1 MKEKITF
8 YELQVTKLEGILAGL
23 KKQLQQSSFF
33 RFLVFLSTVGGV
45 YVFYTTTAM
54 AIGVFMLGTTIFIY
68 LVSRHTNLQY
78 KRDKIRMLIKINRTE
93 LDVLNRNFHDLP
105 QGDQFIDTNH
115 AFSHD
120 IDLFGKG
127 SFYQYSNRTAIPEG
141 SAALASLLLAND
153 ISYIS
158 QKQEAIKELRDLP
171 EWRQEFSASALLV
184 KTEVSSEKLV
194 AWLQKYTAFV
204 PLFMKWLP
212 TIFSICSGILLVLY
226 LFDVLSGWG
235 LVTWFIV
242 GLGITGNYLKKIN
255 KLSSDTS
262 KIQHTFEQFQ
272 KLLMQLEDHHFD
284 AVLLQQYKSHI
295 LEKDKKVSAVL
306 KDFARILNALDQRNN
321 MLFGIVGNGLLLW
334 DLRQCFLLEQWIKEY
349 GHHVE
354 KWFNI
359 IALFDA
365 YNSLGNFAF
374 NHPQY
379 AFPKLSSGKTI
390 IKATKVSHPM
400 LDPKKAVYNNFEISK
415 EEFFIIT
422 GANMAGKSTFLRTVS
437 LVLVM
442 ANTGMPVCA
451 KEVTYS
457 PSKLITSMRSS
468 DSLANDESYFF
479 SELKRLKYIVDQM
492 ANDRYFI
499 VLDEILKGT
508 NSTDKATGSQK
519 FIEKLVAS
527 KSTGIIATHDLSLC
541 EVAKTH
547 PQVVNYFF
555 DAQIINDTLHFDYTF
570 KEGVCQNMNASFLL
584 TNMGIV

>member
-1 MKEKITF
+1 MKEKVTF
-8 YELQVTKLEGILAGL
+8 YELQISKLEGILAGL
-23 KKQLQQSSFF
+23 KKQLLQSSFF
-33 RFLVFLSTVGGV
+33 RFLLFLSIVGGV
-45 YVFYTTTAM
+45 YVFYNTTVV
-54 AIGVFMLGTTIFIY
+54 AIGIFILGTSGFIY
-68 LVSRHTNLQY
+68 LVSRHTDLQY
-78 KRDKIRMLIKINRTE
+78 SRDKILMLLKINRTE
-93 LDVLNRNFHDLP
+93 LDVLNRNFHGLP

-141 SAALASLLLAND
+141 SATLASLLLAND
-153 ISYIS
+153 ISNIY
-158 QKQEAIKELRDLP
+158 QKQEAIQELRDLP

-194 AWLQKYTAFV
+194 TWLQKYTAFV

-212 TIFSICSGILLVLY
+212 TIFSIISGVILALY
-226 LFDVLSGWG
+226 LFDLISGWG
-235 LVTWFIV
+235 LVTWFFV

-262 KIQHTFEQFQ
+262 KIQHTFEQYQ
-272 KLLMQLEDHHFD
+272 KLLVQLEEHKFD
-284 AVLLQQYKSHI
+284 TVLLQEFKSHI

-306 KDFARILNALDQRNN
+306 KGFARILTALDQRNN
-321 MLFGIVGNGLLLW
+321 MLFGIFGNGLLLW
-334 DLRQCFLLEQWIKEY
+334 DLRQSFLLEQWIKDY

-354 KWFNI
+354 KWFNT

-365 YNSLGNFAF
+365 YNSMGNFAF

-379 AFPKLSSGKTI
+379 AFPKLSSGTTI
-390 IKATKVSHPM
+390 LKAQDVSHPM
-400 LDPKKAVYNNFEISK
+400 LDPKKAVHNNFEISK
-415 EEFFIIT
+415 EEFFVIT

-437 LVLVM
+437 LLLVM
-442 ANTGMPVCA
+442 ANAGMPVCA
-451 KEVTYS
+451 KGVTYS
-457 PSKLITSMRSS
+457 PIRLITSMRSS

-479 SELKRLKYIVDQM
+479 SELKRLKYIVDQIT
-492 ANDRYFI
+492 DVPYFI

-508 NSTDKATGSQK
+508 NSTDKAAGSKK

-541 EVAKTH
+541 EVAKKH

-570 KEGVCQNMNASFLL
+570 KKGVCQNMNASFLL
-584 TNMGIV
+584 SNMGIV

>member
-1 MKEKITF
+1 MKDKITF
-8 YELQVTKLEGILAGL
+8 YELQITKLEGILAGL
-23 KKQLQQSSFF
+23 KKQLRQSSFF

-45 YVFYTTTAM
+45 YVFYTTAAM
-54 AIGVFMLGTTIFIY
+54 AIAVFMLGTTIFIY
-68 LVSRHTNLQY
+68 LVSRHTDLQY
-78 KRDKIRMLIKINRTE
+78 RRDKILMLIKINRTE

-105 QGDQFIDTNH
+105 QGEQFIDTNH

-141 SAALASLLLAND
+141 STALASLLLAND
-153 ISYIS
+153 ITNIP

-204 PLFMKWLP
+204 PPFMKWLP

-235 LVTWFIV
+235 LITWFLV
-242 GLGITGNYLKKIN
+242 GLGITGKYLKKIN

-272 KLLMQLEDHHFD
+272 KLLVQLEDHRFD
-284 AVLLQQYKSHI
+284 AVLLQEYKSYI

-306 KDFARILNALDQRNN
+306 KDLTRILNALDQRNN

-334 DLRQCFLLEQWIKEY
+334 DLRQCFLLEQWIKDY
-349 GHHVE
+349 GQHVD
-354 KWFNI
+354 KWFNT

-390 IKATKVSHPM
+390 VKAT
-400 LDPKKAVYNNFEISK
+400 
-415 EEFFIIT
+415 
-422 GANMAGKSTFLRTVS
+422 
-437 LVLVM
+437 
-442 ANTGMPVCA
+442 
-451 KEVTYS
+451 
-457 PSKLITSMRSS
+457 
-468 DSLANDESYFF
+468 
-479 SELKRLKYIVDQM
+479 
-492 ANDRYFI
+492 
-499 VLDEILKGT
+499 
-508 NSTDKATGSQK
+508 
-519 FIEKLVAS
+519 
-527 KSTGIIATHDLSLC
+527 
-541 EVAKTH
+541 
-547 PQVVNYFF
+547 
-555 DAQIINDTLHFDYTF
+555 
-570 KEGVCQNMNASFLL
+570 
-584 TNMGIV
+584 